1 MRSTRRSRAA
11 YGDQEPKHYGTIIK
25 YSLGGPDPLD
35 GVSVYEHAGP
45 PAHWHYVSYGLSE
58 LYQKE
63 FEDLELSGWGIE
75 LTFRLVRGSEPEGPM
90 WPISLMQNVARYVF
104 DSGNVL
110 LPNHHMAAQGPI
122 AADTTTQLEALLC
135 AMDPELG
142 EISTPHGRVTFV
154 QLVGITVDE
163 LAAIKA
169 WSSAAYLSLWRETNP
184 LLVTDVDRSSLL
196 ADEAFVAQVER

>member
-1 MRSTRRSRAA
+1 
-11 YGDQEPKHYGTIIK
+11 
-25 YSLGGPDPLD
+25 
-35 GVSVYEHAGP
+35 
-45 PAHWHYVSYGLSE
+45 
-58 LYQKE
+58 
-63 FEDLELSGWGIE
+63 
-75 LTFRLVRGSEPEGPM
+75 
-90 WPISLMQNVARYVF
+90 
-104 DSGNVL
+104 
-110 LPNHHMAAQGPI
+110 MAAQGPI

-196 ADEAFVAQVER
+196 ADEAFAAEVERRTEAEGSKPVRPQRGSPRVERSGDVASG